1 MGLAH
6 RTMQET
12 LQTLVRVV
20 YDLSD
25 LAHWAVSVETTAKS
39 MNDDKSDNITFEYF
53 SDEKIMKFFVK
64 MLNQETI

>member
-1 MGLAH
+1 
-6 RTMQET
+6 MQET
-12 LQTLVRVV
+12 LQTLSRVV
-20 YDLSD
+20 YDRSD
-25 LAHWAVSVETTAKS
+25 LAHWAVSVGTTAKS